1 MKKFTEE
8 QLKKMSNNEI
18 LNEINQYADKAE
30 SLKNEILKLMDV
42 LIPKQQQL
50 IEIEQQ
56 IDGKPSNEISS
67 SYLDKL
73 EALNHEILKLMDV
86 LIPKQQQLDEIEQ
99 EYARLIYYMKDN
111 RLG

>member
-56 IDGKPSNEISS
+56 IDGKPSNESS
-67 SYLDKL
+67 GYLDKL